1 VKSSAL
7 VPVPNGVTMVI
18 GPLAA
23 PTGTAVVIWVAEST
37 VKLVAG
43 VSRKSTSVAPV
54 NSVPVIV
61 TGVPSVPLVGSN
73 DVIVGAPVTVK
84 SVALVPVPFGFVA
97 VIGPVVASAGTTAVI
112 RVAEFTVKSATT
124 ALNSTD
130 VVPLKL
136 VPVMT
141 TDEPTLPLVGK
152 KDVIVGDP
160 AVVTVKL
167 EALAAVPSG
176 VVTLITPVVAPVGT
190 TAVTCVAESTV
201 KLVAAVRLNVTPVAP
216 VRFVPVMITVVPTG
230 PLIGTN
236 EVIVGAVEGT
246 VKFEAL
252 AAVPPGVVTLI
263 GPVVAPVGTT
273 AVICVAEL
281 TAKVVAAV
289 ALNVT
294 SVAPVRFVPVI
305 TTDVPTGPLVGR
317 NDVIVGPGGAG
328 VTSKLEALVTAPSG
342 VVTRILPSTA
352 PVGTAAVICV
362 PSGDQV
368 KLVWS
373 TPPNSTRV
381 APTNFEPVITTF
393 VPTGP
398 LVGEKDETVGAQSAL
413 TVK

>member
-1 VKSSAL
+1 
-7 VPVPNGVTMVI
+7 M
-18 GPLAA
+18 
-23 PTGTAVVIWVAEST
+23 
-37 VKLVAG
+37 
-43 VSRKSTSVAPV
+43 
-54 NSVPVIV
+54 V

-73 DVIVGAPVTVK
+73 DVIVGAPITVK

-112 RVAEFTVKSATT
+112 RVDEFTVKSAAT

-130 VVPLKL
+130 VVPVKF

-141 TDEPTLPLVGK
+141 TDDPILPLVGE

-160 AVVTVKL
+160 AAVTVKL
-167 EALAAVPSG
+167 EALTAVPSG
-176 VVTLITPVVAPVGT
+176 VVTLIVPLVAPTGT
-190 TAVTCVAESTV
+190 TAVICVAELTS

-216 VRFVPVMITVVPTG
+216 VRFVPVMTTVVPTG

-236 EVIVGAVEGT
+236 DVIVGAVERT
-246 VKFEAL
+246 VKFEGL
-252 AAVPPGVVTLI
+252 AAVPPGVVTPI

-281 TAKVVAAV
+281 TVKLVAAV
-289 ALNVT
+289 PLNVT
-294 SVAPVRFVPVI
+294 SVAPVRFVPLI
-305 TTDVPTGPLVGR
+305 TTDVPTGPLVGE
-317 NDVIVGPGGAG
+317 NDVIVGPGGGG
-328 VTSKLEALVTAPSG
+328 VTSKLEALVAVPSG
-342 VVTRILPSTA
+342 VVTAILPSTA

-398 LVGEKDETVGAQSAL
+398 LAGEKDEIVGAQSAL